1 MKHYAIPD
9 VRDVRIEAGLLS
21 DEARKVMDIVIPY
34 QWEILNDRVEGAA
47 PSRCVHN
54 FKIAAAR
61 RRANS
66 RDMCSRIRIWPS
78 GWRRRRIR

>member
-47 PSRCVHN
+47 PAGACTTSR
-54 FKIAAAR
+54 
-61 RRANS
+61 
-66 RDMCSRIRIWPS
+66 
-78 GWRRRRIR
+78 